1 MKVSFS
7 SSFQIAAATFFYF
20 LLLLAGTGLSAAGG
34 PVAGD
39 KPVQANLSY
48 GPNPHQIL
56 DIYVP
61 STGHGPF
68 PVVINYGLIW
78 NAGKNAPLKPFL
90 PVQIA
95 VVAVETRTMNDA
107 VAQKAAVPV
116 SYPLLDARRALQFIR
131 LHASEYNLDPNRIAT
146 RGSSQG
152 SLLALYVG
160 CAGEKADPNSA
171 DPVERVST
179 KITCIGAAISQPSID
194 PKQMQEWVPGVEWG
208 FPAFGCSFD
217 DSLKNRDKLLPII
230 NTWSPD
236 ALVNKDSPPIFFEYT
251 HGPYVPGVTKLD
263 GKKMKDYLVHDP
275 RWALGFQKLA
285 ESRGATVYVD
295 YPGHPCPQY
304 HDLSDF
310 IVKQLKP

>member
-1 MKVSFS
+1 MKVYFS
-7 SSFQIAAATFFYF
+7 SSFKLVAAFSVC
-20 LLLLAGTGLSAAGG
+20 LLLSGGTILQAAGDSET
-34 PVAGD
+34 PD
-39 KPVQANLSY
+39 KPLKANLSY
-48 GPNPHQIL
+48 GPSPHQIL
-56 DIYVP
+56 DIYLP
-61 STGHGPF
+61 PTGAGPF
-68 PVVINYGLIW
+68 PVMINYGLIW
-78 NAGKNAPLKPFL
+78 KPGKNAPTKPFL
-90 PVQIA
+90 AAQIA

-107 VAQKAAVPV
+107 VAEKAAVPV

-131 LHASEYNLDPNRIAT
+131 GHAAEFNLDPNRIAT

-160 CAGEKADPNSA
+160 CAGEKADPTSA

-179 KITCIGAAISQPSID
+179 RVTCIGAAISQPSID

-208 FPAFGCSFD
+208 FPAFGCSFA
-217 DSLKNRDKLLPII
+217 DSLKNRDKYLPVI

-251 HGPYVPGVTKLD
+251 HGPYIPGVTKLD
-263 GKKMKDYLVHDP
+263 GKKMMEYLVHDP

-295 YPGHPCPQY
+295 YPGHPCPQFQN
-304 HDLSDF
+304 STDF
-310 IVKQLKP
+310 IIKQLKP